1 MNKDVEK
8 DYIKVPIYIEKAV
21 KKLFKLKNQ
30 EKEIVSQVKDY
41 MEHHD
46 IPTET
51 PLSLLKFFPEEEI
64 NPNQMSLF
72 ETDGDK

>member
-1 MNKDVEK
+1 
-8 DYIKVPIYIEKAV
+8 
-21 KKLFKLKNQ
+21 
-30 EKEIVSQVKDY
+30 

-72 ETDGDK
+72 ENNRS